1 MHDSMYVTALE
12 RKEVTTRKCAQT
24 PSAASRLRV
33 DLNGDITGLNIT
45 RRITRDFIT
54 FVKSFIV
61 EMAVT
66 APGLQLHPTVDRWFS
81 EVIDVLPCNCFQRH
95 SLKPIRHS
103 KAQKP
108 K

>member
-1 MHDSMYVTALE
+1 MYVTALE

-33 DLNGDITGLNIT
+33 DLNGDITGLN
-45 RRITRDFIT
+45 ITRDFIT